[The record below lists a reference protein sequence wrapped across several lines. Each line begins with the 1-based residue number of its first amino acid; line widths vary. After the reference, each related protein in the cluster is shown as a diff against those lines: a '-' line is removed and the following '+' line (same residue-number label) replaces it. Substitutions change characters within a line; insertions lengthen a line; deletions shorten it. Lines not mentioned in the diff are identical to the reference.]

1 MMESVFMTN
10 QKVFFWRTLTA
21 LTVLTVLF
29 GLASESRSEQATPTP
44 PANTVLLDFYGTYC
58 PPCRAMRPVIDQLKR
73 AGYPVRSINVNEDPA
88 TAQKFGVT
96 NIPCFIMVSDGRV
109 VARTV
114 GITAANELA
123 SICQKGINDAYAMQR
138 KRAIAQ
144 SNAPKLNHPGMPTNS
159 VQVIPVSKNK
169 TENERSPL
177 IESNSSNLLAPER
190 LLASTVRI
198 RVKTSVCDHGTG
210 TIIDS
215 RNKRALILTC
225 GHLFREYAK
234 EHGGRIEVDLF
245 GESPLQNVEAR
256 YICHDEES
264 DLGLICI
271 EIDHPVA
278 VIPVAPLNYQA
289 LRGSAVASAGCDNG
303 RLPTV
308 QPSQIVAI
316 NKCLGPANMYASGAS
331 VQGRSGG
338 GLFSKDGYLI
348 GVTLAN
354 VPGENQALYSSY
366 PAIHELLNKQR
377 LAAIISSPRNDSVK
391 LAKQDVIEMPK
402 TMPKPETNLQLT
414 TERTGRN
421 SEITEVE
428 SFAIGNDD
436 FSQQKSNVVEESS
449 VKSHQPLNLTQIS
462 QSEPAPA
469 AEVNILP
476 PSIENDAPVKSA
488 FKVRPDIPSWPPRF

>member
-1 MMESVFMTN
+1 MMESEFMTN

-29 GLASESRSEQATPTP
+29 GLASESRSEQATP

-58 PPCRAMRPVIDQLKR
+58 PPCRAMRPVIEQLKK
-73 AGYPVRSINVNEDPA
+73 AGYPVRSINVNEDPV

-109 VARTV
+109 VYRTV

-123 SICQKGINDAYAMQR
+123 SVCQKGINDAYALQR
-138 KRAIAQ
+138 KRAVAQ
-144 SNAPKLNHPGMPTNS
+144 TSAPKLNNPGSPSNN
-159 VQVIPVSKNK
+159 VQIIPASNNK
-169 TENERSPL
+169 TEIERSPL
-177 IESNSSNLLAPER
+177 IEVSNSNLLSPER

-198 RVKTSVCDHGTG
+198 RVQTSFCDYGTG

-215 RNKRALILTC
+215 RNDSALILTC

-234 EHGGRIEVDLF
+234 EKGGKIEVDMF
-245 GESPLQNVEAR
+245 GESPLQNVEAK

-271 EIDHPVA
+271 KIAHPVA

-289 LRGSAVASAGCDNG
+289 QRGSAVASAGCDNG
-303 RLPTV
+303 RAPTV

-366 PAIHELLNKQR
+366 PAIHELLNKQH

-391 LAKQDVIEMPK
+391 LAQRDVIDMPKEMPR
-402 TMPKPETNLQLT
+402 PEKNLQLT
-414 TERTGRN
+414 TDREERSFETTQN
-421 SEITEVE
+421 S
-428 SFAIGNDD
+428 
-436 FSQQKSNVVEESS
+436 FSQPQTRVIEEFP
-449 VKSHQPLNLTQIS
+449 VDQPQPQINLTQTS
-462 QSEPAPA
+462 ANEASS
-469 AEVNILP
+469 VNNNILP
-476 PSIENDAPVKSA
+476 PAVEINAPVKSA
-488 FKVRPDIPSWPPRF
+488 FKVRPDIPAWPPRF

>member
-1 MMESVFMTN
+1 MESVFMTN
-10 QKVFFWRTLTA
+10 QKVFFGQLLTA
-21 LTVLTVLF
+21 LTVLTVIF
-29 GLASESRSEQATPTP
+29 GLASESRSEQAVP

-58 PPCRAMRPVIDQLKR
+58 PPCRAMRPVIEQLKK

-96 NIPCFIMVSDGRV
+96 NIPCFMMVSDGRV
-109 VARTV
+109 VARRV

-123 SICQKGINDAYAMQR
+123 SICQKGINDAYASQR

-144 SNAPKLNHPGMPTNS
+144 SNAPKINNQRTPSN
-159 VQVIPVSKNK
+159 VQIIPVSKNK

-245 GESPLQNVEAR
+245 GESPLQNVEAK

-377 LAAIISSPRNDSVK
+377 LAAVISSPRNDSVK
-391 LAKQDVIEMPK
+391 LAKNDMIYMPK
-402 TMPKPETNLQLT
+402 TMPKPEMNLQLT
-414 TERTGRN
+414 TERTDRRPEA
-421 SEITEVE
+421 SDVE
-428 SFAIGNDD
+428 SFPIANADV
-436 FSQQKSNVVEESS
+436 SQQKTNVVEELP
-449 VKSHQPLNLTQIS
+449 VENHQPLNLTQIS

-469 AEVNILP
+469 EAINILP
-476 PSIENDAPVKSA
+476 PPAENNAPVKSA

>member
-1 MMESVFMTN
+1 MESVFMTN
-10 QKVFFWRTLTA
+10 QKVFFGQLLTA
-21 LTVLTVLF
+21 LTVLTVIF
-29 GLASESRSEQATPTP
+29 GLASESRSEQAVP

-58 PPCRAMRPVIDQLKR
+58 PPCRAMRPVIEQLKK
-73 AGYPVRSINVNEDPA
+73 AGYPVRSINVNEEPA
-88 TAQKFGVT
+88 LAQKYGIT
-96 NIPCFIMVSDGRV
+96 NIPCFMMVSDGRV
-109 VARTV
+109 VSRTV
-114 GITAANELA
+114 GITTANELA
-123 SICQKGINDAYAMQR
+123 SICQKGINDAYASQR

-144 SNAPKLNHPGMPTNS
+144 SNAPKMNNPRTPSN
-159 VQVIPVSKNK
+159 VQIIPVSKNK

-245 GESPLQNVEAR
+245 GESPLQNVEAK

-377 LAAIISSPRNDSVK
+377 LAAVISSPRNDSVK
-391 LAKQDVIEMPK
+391 LAKNDMIYMPK
-402 TMPKPETNLQLT
+402 TMPKPEMNLQLT
-414 TERTGRN
+414 TERTDR
-421 SEITEVE
+421 SPEASDVE
-428 SFAIGNDD
+428 SFPIANADV
-436 FSQQKSNVVEESS
+436 SQQKTNVVEELPVESQ
-449 VKSHQPLNLTQIS
+449 QPLNLTQIS

-469 AEVNILP
+469 EAINILP
-476 PSIENDAPVKSA
+476 PPVENNAPVKSA

>member
-10 QKVFFWRTLTA
+10 QKVFFWQLLTA

-29 GLASESRSEQATPTP
+29 GVTSESRSEQAAPTP

-58 PPCRAMRPVIDQLKR
+58 PPCRAMRPVIEQIKK
-73 AGYPVRSINVNEDPA
+73 AGYPVRSINVNEDPV

-109 VARTV
+109 IYRTV
-114 GITAANELA
+114 GITAGSELA
-123 SICQKGINDAYAMQR
+123 AICQKGINDAYDMQR
-138 KRAIAQ
+138 KRAVAQ
-144 SNAPKLNHPGMPTNS
+144 TSAPKLNVPGAPNNI
-159 VQVIPVSKNK
+159 VQNIPASKNK
-169 TENERSPL
+169 IENDRSPL
-177 IESNSSNLLAPER
+177 IGGSSSSNLLAPER

-198 RVKTSVCDHGTG
+198 RVQTSFCDYGTG

-215 RNKRALILTC
+215 RNDSALILTC

-234 EHGGRIEVDLF
+234 EHGGKIEVDMF
-245 GESPLQNVEAR
+245 GESPLQNVEAK

-271 EIDHPVA
+271 KISHPVA

-303 RLPTV
+303 RAPTV
-308 QPSQIVAI
+308 QSSQIVAI

-377 LAAIISSPRNDSVK
+377 LAAVISSPRNDSVK
-391 LAKQDVIEMPK
+391 LAQKDVIDMPK
-402 TMPKPETNLQLT
+402 EMPKPEMNLQLT
-414 TERTGRN
+414 TDRENRSAETTQN
-421 SEITEVE
+421 LIQ
-428 SFAIGNDD
+428 NN
-436 FSQQKSNVVEESS
+436 FSQQQTRDIEEFPVE
-449 VKSHQPLNLTQIS
+449 KPQTINLTQTS
-462 QSEPAPA
+462 VSA
-469 AEVNILP
+469 AASNNLNILP
-476 PSIENDAPVKSA
+476 PEDNAAPVKSA
-488 FKVRPDIPSWPPRF
+488 FKVRPDIPAWPPRF

>member
-1 MMESVFMTN
+1 MESVFMTN
-10 QKVFFWRTLTA
+10 QKVFFGQLLTA
-21 LTVLTVLF
+21 LTVLTVIF
-29 GLASESRSEQATPTP
+29 GLASESRSEQAVP

-58 PPCRAMRPVIDQLKR
+58 PPCRAMRPVIEQLKK

-96 NIPCFIMVSDGRV
+96 NIPCFMMVSDGRV
-109 VARTV
+109 VARRV

-123 SICQKGINDAYAMQR
+123 SICQKGINDAYASQR

-144 SNAPKLNHPGMPTNS
+144 SNAPKINNQRTPSN
-159 VQVIPVSKNK
+159 VQIIPVSKNK

-245 GESPLQNVEAR
+245 GESPLQNVEAK

-377 LAAIISSPRNDSVK
+377 LAAVISSPRNDSVK
-391 LAKQDVIEMPK
+391 LAKNDMIYMPK
-402 TMPKPETNLQLT
+402 TMPKPEMNLQLT
-414 TERTGRN
+414 TERTDR
-421 SEITEVE
+421 SPEASDVE
-428 SFAIGNDD
+428 SFPIANADV
-436 FSQQKSNVVEESS
+436 SQQKTNVVEELP
-449 VKSHQPLNLTQIS
+449 VESHQPLNLTQIS

-469 AEVNILP
+469 EAINILP
-476 PSIENDAPVKSA
+476 PPVENNAPVKSA

>member
-1 MMESVFMTN
+1 MEIVFMTN
-10 QKVFFWRTLTA
+10 QKVFFWQLLTA

-29 GLASESRSEQATPTP
+29 GLATECRSAQEKPMP

-58 PPCRAMRPVIDQLKR
+58 PPCRAMRPIIDQLKK

-96 NIPCFIMVSDGRV
+96 NIPCFIMISDGRV
-109 VARTV
+109 SYRTV

-123 SICQKGINDAYAMQR
+123 SICQKGINDAYAAQR
-138 KRAIAQ
+138 KRAVAQ
-144 SNAPKLNHPGMPTNS
+144 SSAPKLNPGTS
-159 VQVIPVSKNK
+159 SAVQIIPVSKNK

-177 IESNSSNLLAPER
+177 IESNSSNLLVPER

-245 GESPLQNVEAR
+245 GESPLQNVEAK
-256 YICHDEES
+256 YICHDEAS

-377 LAAIISSPRNDSVK
+377 LTAVISSPRNDSVK
-391 LAKQDVIEMPK
+391 LAKNDMIYMPK
-402 TMPKPETNLQLT
+402 SMPKPETNLQLT
-414 TERTGRN
+414 MERTGR
-421 SEITEVE
+421 SAETPVVE

-436 FSQQKSNVVEESS
+436 FSQQKSNVVEEPS

-462 QSEPAPA
+462 QRESAPA
-469 AEVNILP
+469 AEANILP
-476 PSIENDAPVKSA
+476 PSVENNASVKSA

>member
-1 MMESVFMTN
+1 MMESEFMTN

-29 GLASESRSEQATPTP
+29 GLASESRSEQAVP

-58 PPCRAMRPVIDQLKR
+58 PPCRAMRPVIDQLKK

-88 TAQKFGVT
+88 AAQKFGVT

-109 VARTV
+109 VYRTV
-114 GITAANELA
+114 GITAAKELA
-123 SICQKGINDAYAMQR
+123 AICQKGINDAYAMQR
-138 KRAIAQ
+138 KRAVAQ
-144 SNAPKLNHPGMPTNS
+144 SNAQMVKNIPGFAKDCAQT
-159 VQVIPVSKNK
+159 IPPALSKNRI
-169 TENERSPL
+169 ENEVSPL
-177 IESNSSNLLAPER
+177 IASSNANLLAPER

-198 RVKTSVCDHGTG
+198 RVKTSFCDYGTG

-215 RNKRALILTC
+215 RNNRALILTC

-234 EHGGRIEVDLF
+234 ENGGKIEVDMF
-245 GESPLQNVEAR
+245 DGESPLQNIEAK

-264 DLGLICI
+264 DLGLIAI
-271 EIDHPVA
+271 PINRPVA

-303 RLPTV
+303 RAPTV
-308 QPSQIVAI
+308 LPSQIVAI

-377 LAAIISSPRNDSVK
+377 LAAVISSPRNDSVQ
-391 LAKQDVIEMPK
+391 LAQQDDFSMPK
-402 TMPKPETNLQLT
+402 TMPKPETKLQLT
-414 TERTGRN
+414 TDRT
-421 SEITEVE
+421 TETPQNMSQNDPFQQLRAVE
-428 SFAIGNDD
+428 ETPVQSQPSFAIA
-436 FSQQKSNVVEESS
+436 Q
-449 VKSHQPLNLTQIS
+449 T
-462 QSEPAPA
+462 PAPNN
-469 AEVNILP
+469 NILP
-476 PSIENDAPVKSA
+476 PAEDNILPPAESNNTVKTE
-488 FKVRPDIPSWPPRF
+488 FKVRPDFPAWPPRF

>member
-1 MMESVFMTN
+1 MESVFMTN
-10 QKVFFWRTLTA
+10 QKVFFGQLLTA
-21 LTVLTVLF
+21 LTVLTVIF
-29 GLASESRSEQATPTP
+29 GLASESRSEHAVP

-58 PPCRAMRPVIDQLKR
+58 PPCRAMRPVIEQLKK
-73 AGYPVRSINVNEDPA
+73 AGYPVRSINVNEEPA
-88 TAQKFGVT
+88 LAQKYGIT
-96 NIPCFIMVSDGRV
+96 NIPCFMMVSDGRV
-109 VARTV
+109 VSRTV
-114 GITAANELA
+114 GITTANELA
-123 SICQKGINDAYAMQR
+123 SICQKGINDAYASQR
-138 KRAIAQ
+138 KRAVAQ
-144 SNAPKLNHPGMPTNS
+144 SNAPKINNQRTPSN
-159 VQVIPVSKNK
+159 VQIIPVSKNK

-245 GESPLQNVEAR
+245 GESPLQNVEAK

-377 LAAIISSPRNDSVK
+377 LAAVISSPRNDSVK
-391 LAKQDVIEMPK
+391 LAKNDMIYMPK
-402 TMPKPETNLQLT
+402 TMPKPEMNLQLT
-414 TERTGRN
+414 TERTDR
-421 SEITEVE
+421 SPEASDVE
-428 SFAIGNDD
+428 SFPIANADV
-436 FSQQKSNVVEESS
+436 SQQKTNVVEELP
-449 VKSHQPLNLTQIS
+449 VESHQPLNLTQIS
-462 QSEPAPA
+462 QSEPTPA
-469 AEVNILP
+469 EAINILP
-476 PSIENDAPVKSA
+476 PPAENNAPVKSA

>member
-1 MMESVFMTN
+1 MESVFMTN
-10 QKVFFWRTLTA
+10 QKVFFGQLLTA
-21 LTVLTVLF
+21 LTVLTVIF
-29 GLASESRSEQATPTP
+29 GLASESRSEQAVP

-58 PPCRAMRPVIDQLKR
+58 PPCRAMRPVIEQLKK
-73 AGYPVRSINVNEDPA
+73 AGYPVRSINVNEEPA

-96 NIPCFIMVSDGRV
+96 NIPCFMMVSDGRV
-109 VARTV
+109 VARRV

-123 SICQKGINDAYAMQR
+123 SICQKGINDAYASQR
-138 KRAIAQ
+138 KRAVAQ
-144 SNAPKLNHPGMPTNS
+144 SNAPKINNQRTPSN
-159 VQVIPVSKNK
+159 VQIIPVSKNK

-245 GESPLQNVEAR
+245 GESPLQNVEAK

-377 LAAIISSPRNDSVK
+377 LAAVISSPRNDSVK
-391 LAKQDVIEMPK
+391 LAKNDMIYMPK
-402 TMPKPETNLQLT
+402 TMPKPEMNLQLT
-414 TERTGRN
+414 TERTDR
-421 SEITEVE
+421 SPEASDVE
-428 SFAIGNDD
+428 SFPIANADV
-436 FSQQKSNVVEESS
+436 SQQKTNVVEELPIEN
-449 VKSHQPLNLTQIS
+449 HQPLNLTQIS

-469 AEVNILP
+469 EAINLLPSPAEN
-476 PSIENDAPVKSA
+476 NAPVKSA

>member
-1 MMESVFMTN
+1 MESVFMTN
-10 QKVFFWRTLTA
+10 QKVFFGQLLTA
-21 LTVLTVLF
+21 LTVLTVIF
-29 GLASESRSEQATPTP
+29 GLASESRSEQAVP

-58 PPCRAMRPVIDQLKR
+58 PPCRAMRPVIEQLKK

-96 NIPCFIMVSDGRV
+96 NIPCFMMVSDGRV
-109 VARTV
+109 VARRV

-123 SICQKGINDAYAMQR
+123 SICQKGINDAYASQR

-144 SNAPKLNHPGMPTNS
+144 SNAPKINNQRTPSN
-159 VQVIPVSKNK
+159 VQIIPVSKNK

-245 GESPLQNVEAR
+245 GESPLQNVEAK

-377 LAAIISSPRNDSVK
+377 LAAVISSPRNDSVK
-391 LAKQDVIEMPK
+391 LAKNDMIYMPK
-402 TMPKPETNLQLT
+402 TMPKPEMNLQLT
-414 TERTGRN
+414 TERTDR
-421 SEITEVE
+421 SPEASDVE
-428 SFAIGNDD
+428 SFPIANADV
-436 FSQQKSNVVEESS
+436 SQQKTNVVEELP
-449 VKSHQPLNLTQIS
+449 VESHQPLNLTQIS

-469 AEVNILP
+469 EAINILP
-476 PSIENDAPVKSA
+476 PPAENNAPVKSA

>member
-1 MMESVFMTN
+1 MESVFMTN
-10 QKVFFWRTLTA
+10 QKVFFGQLLTA
-21 LTVLTVLF
+21 LTVLTVIF
-29 GLASESRSEQATPTP
+29 GLASESRSEHAVP

-58 PPCRAMRPVIDQLKR
+58 PPCRAMRPVIEQLKK

-96 NIPCFIMVSDGRV
+96 NIPCFMMVSDGRV
-109 VARTV
+109 VARRV

-123 SICQKGINDAYAMQR
+123 SICQKGINDAYASQR
-138 KRAIAQ
+138 KRAVAQ
-144 SNAPKLNHPGMPTNS
+144 SNAPKINNPRTTSN
-159 VQVIPVSKNK
+159 VQIIPVSKNK

-245 GESPLQNVEAR
+245 GESPLQNVEAK

-377 LAAIISSPRNDSVK
+377 LAAVISSPRNDSVK
-391 LAKQDVIEMPK
+391 LAKNDMIYMPK
-402 TMPKPETNLQLT
+402 TMPKPEMNLQLT
-414 TERTGRN
+414 TERTDR
-421 SEITEVE
+421 SPEASDVE
-428 SFAIGNDD
+428 SFPIANADV
-436 FSQQKSNVVEESS
+436 SQQKTNVVEELP
-449 VKSHQPLNLTQIS
+449 VESHQPLNLTQIS
-462 QSEPAPA
+462 QSEPTPA
-469 AEVNILP
+469 EAINILP
-476 PSIENDAPVKSA
+476 PPAENNAPVKSA

>member
-1 MMESVFMTN
+1 MESVFMTN
-10 QKVFFWRTLTA
+10 QKVFFGQLLTA
-21 LTVLTVLF
+21 LTVLTVIF
-29 GLASESRSEQATPTP
+29 GLASESRSEQAVP

-58 PPCRAMRPVIDQLKR
+58 PPCRAMRPVIEQLKK
-73 AGYPVRSINVNEDPA
+73 AGYPVRSNNVNEDPA

-96 NIPCFIMVSDGRV
+96 NIPCFMMVSDGRV
-109 VARTV
+109 VARRV

-123 SICQKGINDAYAMQR
+123 SICQKGINDAYASQR

-144 SNAPKLNHPGMPTNS
+144 SNAPKINNQRTPSN
-159 VQVIPVSKNK
+159 VQIIPVSKNK

-245 GESPLQNVEAR
+245 GESPLQNVEAK

-377 LAAIISSPRNDSVK
+377 LAAVISSPRNDSVK
-391 LAKQDVIEMPK
+391 LAKNDMIYMPK
-402 TMPKPETNLQLT
+402 TMPKPEMNLQLT
-414 TERTGRN
+414 TERTDR
-421 SEITEVE
+421 SPEASDVE
-428 SFAIGNDD
+428 SFPIANADV
-436 FSQQKSNVVEESS
+436 SQQKTNVVEELP
-449 VKSHQPLNLTQIS
+449 VESHQPLNLTQIS

-469 AEVNILP
+469 EAINILP
-476 PSIENDAPVKSA
+476 PPVENNAPVKSA

>member
-1 MMESVFMTN
+1 MTN
-10 QKVFFWRTLTA
+10 QKVFFWQLLTA

-29 GLASESRSEQATPTP
+29 GLTSESRSEQAVP
-44 PANTVLLDFYGTYC
+44 PANTVLLDFYGSNC
-58 PPCRAMRPVIDQLKR
+58 PPCRAMRPVIEQLKR
-73 AGYPVRSINVNEDPA
+73 AGYPVRSININEEPVL
-88 TAQKFGVT
+88 AQKYGIT
-96 NIPCFIMVSDGRV
+96 NIPCFMMVSDGRIIY
-109 VARTV
+109 RTV
-114 GITAANELA
+114 GLTAGSELA
-123 SICQKGINDAYAMQR
+123 AICQKGINDAYAMQR

-144 SNAPKLNHPGMPTNS
+144 TSAPKLNIPGTPNNS
-159 VQVIPVSKNK
+159 AQIIPASINKN
-169 TENERSPL
+169 ENDRSPL

-198 RVKTSVCDHGTG
+198 RVQTSFCDYGTG

-215 RNKRALILTC
+215 RNNSALILTC

-234 EHGGRIEVDLF
+234 EKGGKIEVDMF
-245 GESPLQNVEAR
+245 GESPLQNVEAK

-271 EIDHPVA
+271 KIAHPVA

-289 LRGSAVASAGCDNG
+289 QRGSAVASAGCDNG
-303 RLPTV
+303 RAPTV
-308 QPSQIVAI
+308 LPSQIVAI

-366 PAIHELLNKQR
+366 PAIHELLNKQH

-391 LAKQDVIEMPK
+391 LAQRDVIDMPKEMPR
-402 TMPKPETNLQLT
+402 PEKNLQLT
-414 TERTGRN
+414 TDREDRN
-421 SEITEVE
+421 VNTMQNM
-428 SFAIGNDD
+428 AQNN
-436 FSQQKSNVVEESS
+436 FSQQQTNAIEEFSVEPQ
-449 VKSHQPLNLTQIS
+449 KTFNLTQTS
-462 QSEPAPA
+462 QSEPATA
-469 AEVNILP
+469 ANDNILP
-476 PSIENDAPVKSA
+476 PSVENNAPVKSA
-488 FKVRPDIPSWPPRF
+488 FKVRPDFPAWPPRF

>member
-1 MMESVFMTN
+1 MESVFMTN
-10 QKVFFWRTLTA
+10 QKVFFGQLLTA
-21 LTVLTVLF
+21 LTVLTVIF
-29 GLASESRSEQATPTP
+29 GLASESRSEHAVP

-58 PPCRAMRPVIDQLKR
+58 PPCRAMRPVIEQLKK
-73 AGYPVRSINVNEDPA
+73 AGYPVRSINVNEEPA
-88 TAQKFGVT
+88 LAQKYGIT
-96 NIPCFIMVSDGRV
+96 NIPCFMMVSDGRV
-109 VARTV
+109 VSRTV
-114 GITAANELA
+114 GITTANELA
-123 SICQKGINDAYAMQR
+123 SICQKGINDAYASQR
-138 KRAIAQ
+138 KRAVAQ
-144 SNAPKLNHPGMPTNS
+144 SNAPKINNQRTPSN
-159 VQVIPVSKNK
+159 VQIIPVSKNK

-245 GESPLQNVEAR
+245 GESPLQNVEAK

-377 LAAIISSPRNDSVK
+377 LAAVISSPRNDSVK
-391 LAKQDVIEMPK
+391 LAKNDMIYMPK
-402 TMPKPETNLQLT
+402 TMPKPEMNLQLT
-414 TERTGRN
+414 TERTDR
-421 SEITEVE
+421 SPEASDVE
-428 SFAIGNDD
+428 SFPIANADV
-436 FSQQKSNVVEESS
+436 SQQKTNVVEELP
-449 VKSHQPLNLTQIS
+449 VESHQPLNLTQIS
-462 QSEPAPA
+462 QSEPTPA
-469 AEVNILP
+469 EAINILP
-476 PSIENDAPVKSA
+476 PPVENNAPVKSA